1 MNHPIARATR
11 RGAIG
16 STGLPMQ
23 NHRYTTRSCRA
34 TAARRLAVLALA
46 GFTAAIPAP
55 VSGAKAPA
63 WVESVPLDAGFYH
76 GIGMATKKGETSAFR
91 DLARHRALRN
101 LSMQISTTV
110 SSRFVLNTI
119 ETTGMTE
126 EEVKS
131 EILTHTESCLEGYEL
146 VDSYET
152 RTEYWEF
159 YRFSKDD
166 CRVAQERARAR
177 ATAAA
182 AAFIGEALQAEQ
194 RREMVGA
201 LRLYCQAISALRSYF
216 GEKPSEFVKSQS
228 ALERILSSL
237 RLTASRAEMP
247 AVAGETVREP
257 ITITGIFLAGG
268 TPEPARHL
276 PFQFVIGEA
285 GNSPVMHG
293 VADGNGC
300 VTLPIGTATADQNG
314 ALAHARVDLSGLL
327 DTEESNPLFLGFLS
341 RLSIP
346 EATIALRVFPA
357 DDRDAFLWHWGF
369 AGKRV
374 AVYAGYSAGGKN
386 APWNKMRDEM
396 AKTLANAGAV
406 IVPGT
411 ATIEQALAWAADP
424 RAPWPHDAA
433 TTLDTVLIAAATGR
447 INRRDAPANPFGQ
460 DCQFAGEICTLAT
473 TGATAGFSDR
483 YQGAGGW
490 NPMGEEMALD
500 VLAIHAGK
508 RWQTAL
514 LKYLGSK

>member
-1 MNHPIARATR
+1 
-11 RGAIG
+11 
-16 STGLPMQ
+16 MQ
-23 NHRYTTRSCRA
+23 NQYPTTRSCRA

-46 GFTAAIPAP
+46 GLTAAIPAP

-63 WVESVPLDAGFYH
+63 WVESVPLDSGFYH

-166 CRVAQERARAR
+166 CRAAQERARAR
-177 ATAAA
+177 AIAAA
-182 AAFIGEALQAEQ
+182 AAFLGEARLAEQ
-194 RREMVGA
+194 RREMVSA
-201 LRLYCQAISALRSYF
+201 LRLHCQAIAELQNYF
-216 GEKPSEFVKSQS
+216 GEKPPEFIQAQA
-228 ALERILSSL
+228 ALERILSNI

-247 AVAGETVREP
+247 AVAGEPFREP
-257 ITITGIFLAGG
+257 VIITGISLVDGIS
-268 TPEPARHL
+268 EPARHL
-276 PFQFVIGEA
+276 PVRFEIGETGTRPA
-285 GNSPVMHG
+285 FHG
-293 VADGNGC
+293 VADGNGH
-300 VTLPIGTATADQNG
+300 VTLQIGTATADMNG
-314 ALAHARVDLSGLL
+314 VVAHVRVDLSKLL
-327 DTEESNPLFLGFLS
+327 DAEKIRALFEGFLA
-341 RLSIP
+341 RLTLP
-346 EATIALRVFPA
+346 ETAIALRVFPA
-357 DDRDAFLWHWGF
+357 ADRDAFLWHWGF

-411 ATIEQALAWAADP
+411 ATIEQALAWAADA

-500 VLAIHAGK
+500 VLALHAGK